1 MKTSFKK
8 DVKKL
13 IDVIICFISA
23 VLSVGVV
30 FYGIYHFGLSNEYA
44 QMGLFEHVFYLAC
57 VAMIWMH
64 VFNNV
69 ITTKQ
74 FNYWCTLCL
83 GITVALRDILFQI
96 ELANYAVKQVILI
109 LSVVLLCMLT
119 YFYARKEWETYT
131 KRNLW
136 MIFIVDTL
144 IAALYNL
151 EIYLEP
157 INEYTEFFLTAIWI
171 RPTISYGLVAC
182 YIVGG
187 EDEEK
192 QLEAEKKA
200 EEA

>member
-1 MKTSFKK
+1 MKIRFK

-13 IDVIICFISA
+13 IDVTICAISA
-23 VLSVGVV
+23 ILSVGVA
-30 FYGIYHFGLSNEYA
+30 FYGVYHFGLSDEYA
-44 QMGLFEHVFYLAC
+44 RMGLFEHVLYLAC
-57 VAMIWMH
+57 VAMIWMY
-64 VFNNV
+64 VFKIV

-96 ELANYAVKQVILI
+96 EIANYTIKQAILT

-119 YFYARKEWETYT
+119 YFYARKEWKTYT

-144 IAALYNL
+144 IASLYNL
-151 EIYLEP
+151 EVYLEP
-157 INEYTEFFLTAIWI
+157 ANEYTEFFLTAMWT

-182 YIVGG
+182 YIIGG
-187 EDEEK
+187 EDEGK
-192 QLEAEKKA
+192 QLEAKKKA